1 MDLYNFLIHLQFK
14 IGLYLYHENEGAKS
28 RAVNQSFV
36 KLYSDKI
43 NTKNSLGYNL
53 FNA

>member
-1 MDLYNFLIHLQFK
+1 MY
-14 IGLYLYHENEGAKS
+14 YENEGAKS

-36 KLYSDKI
+36 TLYSDKI
-43 NTKNSLGYNL
+43 NKKNSLGHNL